1 MWKGTSTMVYFLRKS
16 LLRRYKGGCFG
27 KVGLGTRPF

>member
-1 MWKGTSTMVYFLRKS
+1 MWKGTSTMVYFLGKS

-27 KVGLGTRPF
+27 KDGWRVRW